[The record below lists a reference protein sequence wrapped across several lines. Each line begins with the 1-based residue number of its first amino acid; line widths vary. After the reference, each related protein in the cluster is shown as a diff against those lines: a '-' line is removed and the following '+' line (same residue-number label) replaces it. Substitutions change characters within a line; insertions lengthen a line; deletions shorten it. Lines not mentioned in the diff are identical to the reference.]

1 MTFATLNH
9 RARAERCGHSTDKAN
24 LSCISHQRG
33 CLTPGITGAH
43 TTTEPHKFSTT
54 VPLTRVRF
62 IPLLVRFDVERS
74 VIPDT
79 KQAKLLC
86 RSHLVRLGPCCGD
99 AYFAGVNFRSTVTP
113 HSPLAFSTPLT

>member
-1 MTFATLNH
+1 MASSFYMKQGWNVYV
-9 RARAERCGHSTDKAN
+9 
-24 LSCISHQRG
+24 QRQVSIFG
-33 CLTPGITGAH
+33 KSSIENFVCRTPGITGAH

-113 HSPLAFSTPLT
+113 HSPLAFCTPLT